1 MREAM
6 NRQANAAQTERT
18 LSRRK
23 VSRSMSTKSRPA
35 RRGGRFL
42 IGFSVI
48 ALLGMSWW
56 LPATAASGA
65 ASDDA
70 VHARGLQLLLDE
82 PLSIGF
88 LSVDE
93 LRNLWTVWEPEQRAV
108 AQAADDA
115 QRRQLT
121 FERYGLIDRPAGAEA
136 DPWIPLGYT
145 PVGESR
151 LAPNCLVCHGGKVA
165 GQVVPGLPNSHQDF
179 SGLVGDV
186 AALRA
191 LRQGKDPEAARA
203 TSTFGIPLNFV
214 KGSTNATMYSI
225 LLGSMR
231 DEDLNQKF
239 PPELSQPLVHNSID
253 APPWWHFRRKS
264 RIYWDGMAPKSVR
277 TLMQFTMA
285 PGLSGEKIRSWE
297 DEFEVIRDFIDQVEA
312 PAYPFEI
319 DETLAQAGQAPFER
333 VCSECHGTYGAEAS
347 YPERTVPLDVLGTDP
362 VRLDAIRPESKAK
375 YNRSWFADYGEHPVL
390 VDVEGYVAPP
400 LDGIWATAPYL
411 HNGSVPTLWHMLHPD
426 ERPAVWKRTE
436 DGYDTERVGL
446 EVGIRDSVP
455 AGLSAREQRQYFDTE
470 VVSHSADGHRFPEKL
485 TVEERRAVL
494 EYLKTL

>member
-1 MREAM
+1 MYSTTS
-6 NRQANAAQTERT
+6 NRRRAVRRLAVGSAIVCAA
-18 LSRRK
+18 
-23 VSRSMSTKSRPA
+23 
-35 RRGGRFL
+35 
-42 IGFSVI
+42 IGT
-48 ALLGMSWW
+48 WW
-56 LPATAASGA
+56 LPVTAAPGT
-65 ASDDA
+65 DGQ
-70 VHARGLQLLLDE
+70 ARSAGLELLLEE

-88 LSVDE
+88 LSLDE
-93 LRNLWTVWEPEQRAV
+93 LHELWRVWEPEARETAEK
-108 AQAADDA
+108 ADEA
-115 QRRQLT
+115 SRRRMT
-121 FERYGLIDRPAGAEA
+121 FERYGLIERPAGAES
-136 DPWIPLGYT
+136 DPWLPLGYT
-145 PVGESR
+145 PVGDSR

-191 LRQGKDPEAARA
+191 LRQGKDPEQARA

-231 DEDLNQKF
+231 DEHLNQKF

-297 DEFEVIRDFIDQVEA
+297 DEFAVIKDFIEEVEV
-312 PAYPFEI
+312 PRYPFEV
-319 DETLAQAGQAPFER
+319 DEELALAGQASFER
-333 VCSECHGTYGAEAS
+333 VCSECHGTYGEEPS
-347 YPERTVPLDVLGTDP
+347 YPERTVPLSVLGTDP

-375 YNRSWFADYGEHPVL
+375 YNRSWFSDYGEHPVL

-426 ERPAVWKRTE
+426 ERPEVWKRSE

-446 EVGIRDSVP
+446 EVETPPAVP
-455 AGLSAREQRQYFDTE
+455 DGLDPRQRRQYFDASIP
-470 VVSHSADGHRFPEKL
+470 SHSVDGHRFPEKL
-485 TVEERRAVL
+485 SLEERRAVL

>member
-1 MREAM
+1 MDTSH
-6 NRQANAAQTERT
+6 RQRF
-18 LSRRK
+18 SH
-23 VSRSMSTKSRPA
+23 
-35 RRGGRFL
+35 RRGTAVSSRARFFA
-42 IGFSVI
+42 G
-48 ALLGMSWW
+48 LLLAGAAGLACW
-56 LPATAASGA
+56 LPVLASPS
-65 ASDDA
+65 SDGEA
-70 VHARGLQLLLDE
+70 VRSAGLELLLEE

-88 LSVDE
+88 VSLDE
-93 LRNLWTVWEPEQRAV
+93 LRELWKVWEPEDRTRAEK
-108 AQAADDA
+108 ADGA
-115 QRRQLT
+115 ERRRLT
-121 FERYGLIDRPAGAEA
+121 FERYGLIDRPNGGDS
-136 DPWIPLGYT
+136 DPWVPLGYT

-165 GQVVPGLPNSHQDF
+165 GRVIPGLPNSHQDF
-179 SGLVGDV
+179 SGLVGDL

-191 LRQGKDPEAARA
+191 LRQGKDPEQARA

-231 DEDLNQKF
+231 DEHLNQKF

-297 DEFEVIRDFIDQVEA
+297 DEFEVIRDFIQQVEV
-312 PAYPFEI
+312 PSYPFEV
-319 DETLAQAGQAPFER
+319 DDQLAEAGRAAFER
-333 VCSECHGTYGAEAS
+333 VCSECHGTYGAEPT
-347 YPERTVPLDVLGTDP
+347 YPERTVALDLLGTDP

-375 YNRSWFADYGEHPVL
+375 YNKSWFADYGEHPVV
-390 VDVEGYVAPP
+390 VDTKGYVAPP
-400 LDGIWATAPYL
+400 LDGIWATGPYL
-411 HNGSVPTLWHMLHPD
+411 HNGSVPTLWHLLHPD

-446 EVGIRDSVP
+446 EVEIADTVP
-455 AGLSAREQRQYFDTE
+455 ADLNARERRQYFDASIP
-470 VVSHSADGHRFPEKL
+470 SHSGEGHRFPEKL
-485 TVEERRAVL
+485 TLEERKAVL